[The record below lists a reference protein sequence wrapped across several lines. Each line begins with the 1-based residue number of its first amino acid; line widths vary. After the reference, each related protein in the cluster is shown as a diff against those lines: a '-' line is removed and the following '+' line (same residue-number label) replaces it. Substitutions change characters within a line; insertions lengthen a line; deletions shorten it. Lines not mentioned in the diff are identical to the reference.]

1 MALIMH
7 SDGGGGGGSITSHIS
22 ALYYNIQA
30 LEKIRDE
37 RLTSSVFQDDAYSVG
52 RIVNQLNKCI
62 NILKEKYELAVAA
75 DDTRKR
81 NYIQ

>member
-1 MALIMH
+1 MTVAMH

-22 ALYYNIQA
+22 ALHYNIQA

-52 RIVNQLNKCI
+52 RLVSQLNKCI
-62 NILKEKYELAVAA
+62 KTLTEKYDKAVEA
-75 DDTRKR
+75 DSTRRYNKL
-81 NYIQ
+81 